1 MRRIAAI
8 GLVAALGMAM
18 LPADAAPERSARY
31 TSGFGVAGLRNA
43 PNPQGAVHD
52 TVGPFGL
59 MGYQFDGIPGKK
71 GIKLKVVD
79 DVFGPASIGVLVCS
93 PTCPSGGG
101 TQQGG
106 CTDAN
111 GEIKLLGLKD
121 GDDVN
126 VGIMTY
132 SPGGVFAGDGT
143 CENVATTGIVTLT
156 YR

>member
-18 LPADAAPERSARY
+18 MPADAAPEKHSARY
-31 TSGFGVAGLRNA
+31 TSGAGFAGLRNA

-59 MGYQFDGIPGKK
+59 MGYQFAGIPGKK
-71 GIKLKVVD
+71 GVMVKVVD
-79 DVFGPASIGVLVCS
+79 DVFGAESLGVLVCS
-93 PTCPSGGG
+93 PTCTDS
-101 TQQGG
+101 QQGG
-106 CTDAN
+106 CTDEN
-111 GEIKLLGLKD
+111 GELRLLGLQD
-121 GDDVN
+121 GAEVN

-132 SPGGVFAGDGT
+132 SPGGIFTGDGT
-143 CENVATTGIVTLT
+143 CENIATTGIVTLT